1 MSIVASKQLD
11 CRHKDILVPILKL
24 RQALQPLRVGEIVEV
39 LSDDPS
45 ADMELTAWS
54 RLTGHTLVDVYR
66 REDFNRYFIQK
77 ER

>member
-11 CRHKDILVPILKL
+11 YRNKDILVPILIL
-24 RQALQPLRVGEIVEV
+24 RKTLCSMRVGEILEI
-39 LSDDPS
+39 LSDDP
-45 ADMELTAWS
+45 AAEMELNAWS
-54 RLTGHTLVDVYR
+54 KLTGHTVVDVYR

>member
-11 CRHKDILVPILKL
+11 CRNKDILVPILILQQTL
-24 RQALQPLRVGEIVEV
+24 RPMRVGEILEV
-39 LSDDPS
+39 LSDDPA
-45 ADMELTAWS
+45 ADVELTAWS
-54 RLTGHTLVDVYR
+54 KLTGHTLVEVYR